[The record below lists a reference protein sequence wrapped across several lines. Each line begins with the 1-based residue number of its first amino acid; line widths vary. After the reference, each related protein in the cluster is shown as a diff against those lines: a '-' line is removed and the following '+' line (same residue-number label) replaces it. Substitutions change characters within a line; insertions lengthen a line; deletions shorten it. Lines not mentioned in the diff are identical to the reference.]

1 MVKDFRQL
9 TDFQLDALREI
20 GNIGAGNAATALAQ
34 MVNRKIDMKVP
45 RISILPFAEVA
56 DTVGGAEALVAGI
69 NLQILGDIRGNML
82 FLLPAPS
89 ASLLVDMLF
98 SRQEGQAS
106 GLDEM
111 DRSALMEIGNILS
124 ATFLGAVS
132 MVTSLNISPSVP
144 ALAFDMAGAILN
156 SVLYQI
162 GEVADDTMLIET
174 AFVRGGCQI
183 IGYFFLI
190 PEPLSLG
197 KILASLGVNG

>member
-111 DRSALMEIGNILS
+111 DRSALMEIGNI
-124 ATFLGAVS
+124 
-132 MVTSLNISPSVP
+132 
-144 ALAFDMAGAILN
+144 
-156 SVLYQI
+156 
-162 GEVADDTMLIET
+162 
-174 AFVRGGCQI
+174 
-183 IGYFFLI
+183 
-190 PEPLSLG
+190 
-197 KILASLGVNG
+197 